1 MILND
6 STIMRM
12 VSDGLLISENFD
24 RGCLTP
30 NGYDL
35 RVDAIDV
42 EGRQYSE
49 FEIGKNVHFLVST
62 IEILKIPDD
71 VVGMIWTRSSFARK
85 GIFGSFG
92 AIDAGYHGNLTLS
105 FFNAGSAVN
114 LRRGERI
121 AQIVFVKMI
130 GSAEKPYHIRSG
142 NYQNSR
148 GIVKDPVAGSQIA
161 SEAKKN

>member
-6 STIMRM
+6 STIMKM
-12 VSDGLLISENFD
+12 VGKGLLISENFE
-24 RGCLTP
+24 RVCLTP

-35 RVDAIDV
+35 RVDAIDL
-42 EGRQYSE
+42 EGAQYPE

-62 IEILKIPDD
+62 IEILKMPDD
-71 VVGMIWTRSSFARK
+71 VVGMIWTRSSYARK

-105 FFNAGSAVN
+105 FFNAGPAFN
-114 LRRGERI
+114 LKRGERI

-130 GSAEKPYHIRSG
+130 GSAEKPYHVRSG

-148 GIVKDPVAGSQIA
+148 GIVKDPVAGGQNGSGV
-161 SEAKKN
+161 KKS